1 VSESPY
7 ARAAGLYDALYSFK
21 DYAAEADR
29 LHALIQERRPG
40 ARTLLDVACGTGK
53 HLERLATRYAVEGV
67 DLDPELL
74 AVARERL
81 PDVPL
86 HEADMLELDIG
97 HRFDAVTCLFSSI
110 GYVKTDTNLRRAV
123 AAMAR
128 HLEPDGVLVVEP
140 WIAPDAF
147 TPGYLDL
154 TYVDQPDLKVAR
166 ISVSAVIGALSVLHF
181 NYLVGTADGVE
192 HFTEDHELGLFT
204 HEQYL
209 GAFEAAGLRADYDA
223 DGLMG
228 RGLYI
233 GVS

>member
-1 VSESPY
+1 MSESPY

>member
-1 VSESPY
+1 MSESPY

-154 TYVDQPDLKVAR
+154 TYVDQPDLKVVR